1 MESKRKSS
9 VFSGILVLSGI
20 LLLAALWFGN
30 GLKVQAEEIS
40 ISDTTVILY
49 LSGGISEKQ
58 LTVSGAPK
66 TAEITYRSKSPSIAS
81 VGKSSGVITA
91 KSAGKTTVIC
101 TVTDENG
108 DKKEF
113 KTTVR
118 VRDNIKEIKLSAGE
132 NVQPNAL
139 RLSTDYKLA
148 YTCRTEAG
156 TNKNTSNSLYYEV
169 TAPTGEISQNAA
181 VTDGVFR
188 ASKCGTYLVNVYVF
202 QTNSEKNKWLS
213 DRKKYK
219 DNVLAT
225 DTLELT
231 VTIKKFKT
239 KAVTKYGWSMELP
252 PSFEMS
258 ASQGKDKSVQ
268 YSIQART
275 KDKLLAMSNI
285 QVIVDP
291 LKEAGDLSD
300 LEYTLKTV
308 YTEKMLEESWK
319 KAYSAK
325 SVKVSRLS
333 MELVELGQK
342 TVLKLYYNVELKDI
356 KLVQKASADIE
367 IESLVFYNTLYTW
380 YEGKQHVTVNVTD
393 AGEAIQPNISE
404 AARKLVE
411 SMAPSDKK

>member
-139 RLSTDYKLA
+139 RLSTDYKLV

-239 KAVTKYGWSMELP
+239 KAVTKYGGSMELP
-252 PSFEMS
+252 PSCERS
-258 ASQGKDKSVQ
+258 ARQGKDKSVQ

-325 SVKVSRLS
+325 SVKVSQLS

-342 TVLKLYYNVELKDI
+342 TVLKLHYNVELKDI

-404 AARKLVE
+404 AAQKLVE
-411 SMAPSDKK
+411 SMVPSDKK

>member
-9 VFSGILVLSGI
+9 VLSGILALSGI

-30 GLKVQAEEIS
+30 GLKVQAQEIA

-49 LSGGISEKQ
+49 LSDGVSEKQ

-91 KSAGKTTVIC
+91 KGAGKTTIIC
-101 TVTDENG
+101 TVTLENG
-108 DKKEF
+108 DKKEL

-118 VRDNIKEIKLSAGE
+118 VRDNIREIKLSAGE
-132 NVQPNAL
+132 GVQPNAL
-139 RLSTDYKLA
+139 RLSTDYKLS
-148 YTCRTEAG
+148 YTCKTKAG

-169 TAPTGEISQNAA
+169 VAPKGDISPNAF

-219 DNVLAT
+219 DNVLAF

-239 KAVTKYGWSMELP
+239 KTVTKYGWSMELP
-252 PSFEMS
+252 PSFEIS
-258 ASQGKDKSVQ
+258 ATQEKDGGVQ

-275 KDKLLAMSNI
+275 KDKLPAMSNI
-285 QVIVDP
+285 QVVVDP
-291 LKEAGDLSD
+291 LKETGELPD
-300 LEYTLKTV
+300 LEYTLETV
-308 YTEKMLEESWK
+308 YTEEMLLESWK

-325 SVKVSRLS
+325 SAKVSQLS
-333 MELVELGQK
+333 MELVDIGQK
-342 TVLKLYYNVELKDI
+342 TVVKLHYNIELKDI

-367 IESLVFYNTLYTW
+367 IDRLVFYNTLYTW
-380 YEGKQHVTVNVTD
+380 YEKKQHVTVNVTD

-404 AARKLVE
+404 AAEKMVE
-411 SMAPSDKK
+411 SMMPSK